1 MRRIALIVTVWFGAA
16 SIAAATTD
24 KPVLLQS
31 PTVSQTEIVFVTAG
45 DLWIVSRSG
54 GEAKRLT
61 AGVGIEGDPSFS
73 PNGEWIAFT
82 GEYDGNVDV
91 YVMPAKGGVPRRVT
105 FHPGA
110 DRVAGWSPDGKQVLF
125 RSPRRSTS
133 FFSRLFTVP
142 LEGGFPAEVP
152 LPMAEEASF
161 SANGSRLAYVPLSR
175 AFRTWKRYRGG
186 RTTAVW
192 IADLADSRIERIPR
206 ENSND
211 FAPMWVGDQ
220 VYFLSDRSGPVTLF
234 SYDTRA
240 RKVAQVFSNDGL
252 DIKSASAGPGAIVYE
267 QFGTV
272 HLYDLKTRKSQKIDI
287 RVSGDMPEV
296 RPRLDK
302 VARNIN
308 SAMISPTGARALFE
322 ARGEIFT
329 VPSEKGDV
337 RNLTNTA
344 GVAER
349 DPSWS
354 PDGKRI
360 AYFSEES
367 GEYALHLRAQ
377 NGMGEP
383 EKISLGSP
391 STFYYTPVWSPDSK
405 KIGYTDKKL
414 NVWYVDLE
422 KKTPTLVDTDV
433 YDGPRRVRELAWS
446 PDSRWLAYTKQLK
459 NYLRAMFVYS
469 LQSGSRHQLTDG
481 MSDAV
486 FPVFDRDG
494 KHLYFA
500 ASTDFGLTVGWRDMS
515 SIARPVTRSVYV
527 VVLRNDLPS
536 PLEPESDE
544 EKLADPADAQKEK
557 DKEKAKEKQP
567 AEVRIDVDNIG
578 QRILALPLPAR
589 NYTGMRPGKAGT
601 LFLLESELVFLP
613 TGGPGGRTVQKFD
626 LKTRKIEKVLDGI
639 SAFEVSHNGEKMF
652 FRQGERWVI
661 SGAATP
667 PKPGEGTLRVDALEA
682 WVDPRV
688 EWKQM
693 FREAWRIQRDFFYDP
708 GYHGLDL
715 AAMEKKYEPYLE
727 NIASRADLNY
737 LFAEMMG
744 ELTASH
750 LSVGGGSAPEVKR
763 VRGGLLGAD
772 YRIENGRYR
781 FAHIFSGENWN
792 PQLRAP
798 LTQPGVNVLAGE
810 YLLAV
815 DGRELRAGDNIY
827 SFFEA
832 TAGKAVKLRVG
843 SDPDGTGSR
852 EVTVVPVES
861 EAGLRNLSWIEGN
874 RRKVDEMSG
883 GSLAYV
889 YLPDTAFGGYMNF
902 NRYYFSQ
909 IGKQGAIID
918 ERFNGGG
925 FTADYIIDYLRRPL
939 MNYRTTRDGADFT
952 TPLGAIFGPKVM
964 LINEYA
970 GSGGDALPFYF
981 RKSGIGPL
989 IGKTTW
995 GGLVGGLGG
1004 FPLLMD
1010 GGVVSPPAVGFWNPA
1025 TGAWEVENFGVAP
1038 DIEVDFD
1045 PQAVRAGRD
1054 PQLEKAVEV
1063 LLAELKKN
1071 PPPVHKKPPFPNY
1084 HKRAPRPTTSAQ

>member
-1 MRRIALIVTVWFGAA
+1 MKRITFIVALCLGVSTLAQGAN
-16 SIAAATTD
+16 D
-24 KPVLLQS
+24 KPFLLQS

-45 DLWIVSRSG
+45 DLWVVSRSG
-54 GEAKRLT
+54 GEARRLT
-61 AGVGIEGDPSFS
+61 SGVGIETDPYFS
-73 PNGEWIAFT
+73 PTGEWIAFT
-82 GEYDGNVDV
+82 GEYDGSVDV
-91 YVMPAKGGVPRRVT
+91 FAVPAKGGIPRRVT
-105 FHPGA
+105 YHPGA
-110 DRVAGWSPDGKQVLF
+110 DRVAGWTVDGKILF
-125 RSPRRSTS
+125 RSSRNSTS
-133 FFSRLFTVP
+133 GFNRLFTVP
-142 LEGGFPAEVP
+142 LEGGFPTEVP
-152 LPMAEEASF
+152 LPLAEEASF
-161 SANGSRLAYVPLSR
+161 SPNGSRLAYTPLAR
-175 AFRTWKRYRGG
+175 AFRVWKRYRGG
-186 RTTAVW
+186 RTTAIW
-192 IADLADSRIERIPR
+192 IAEMADSRIEKIPR

-220 VYFLSDRSGPVTLF
+220 VYFLSDRNGPVTLF
-234 SYDTRA
+234 AYDTGTRRVA
-240 RKVAQVFSNDGL
+240 RVLPNDGL

-267 QFGTV
+267 QFGAV
-272 HLYDLKTRKSQKIDI
+272 HLYDLKARKSTRIDI

-296 RPRLDK
+296 RARFDK
-302 VARNIN
+302 VARNI
-308 SAMISPTGARALFE
+308 SAARISPTGARALFE
-322 ARGEIFT
+322 ARGDIFT
-329 VPSEKGDV
+329 LPAEKGDV
-337 RNLTNTA
+337 RNLTSTA

-367 GEYALHLRAQ
+367 GEYTLHLRGQ
-377 NGMGEP
+377 DGIGEP
-383 EKISLGSP
+383 EKIKLSSP
-391 STFYYTPVWSPDSK
+391 GTFYYTPVWSPDSK
-405 KIGYTDKKL
+405 KIAYTDKKL
-414 NVWYVDLE
+414 NVWYVDVD
-422 KKTPTLVDTDV
+422 KKAPTLVDTDI
-433 YDGPRRVRELAWS
+433 YDGPRRVSDLSWS
-446 PDSRWLAYTKQLK
+446 PDSRWVAYTKQLQ
-459 NYLRAMFVYS
+459 NYLRVIYVYS
-469 LQSGSRHQLTDG
+469 LETGSKHQLTDG
-481 MSDAV
+481 MSDVA
-486 FPVFDRDG
+486 FPVFDKDG
-494 KHLYFA
+494 KHLYFT

-536 PLEPESDE
+536 PLEFESDE
-544 EKLADPADAQKEK
+544 EKAAGPADAGKEK
-557 DKEKAKEKQP
+557 PTEKP
-567 AEVRIDVDNIG
+567 AGPMRIDVENIG
-578 QRILALPLPAR
+578 QRILALPVPAR
-589 NYTGMRPGKAGT
+589 NYSGIRPGKAGV
-601 LFLLESELVFLP
+601 LFILESDLVFLP
-613 TGGPGGRTVQKFD
+613 TGGSGGRVAHKFD
-626 LKTRKIEKVLDGI
+626 LKTRKVEKVVEGIGPFEVSENGEKVL
-639 SAFEVSHNGEKMF
+639 

-661 SGAATP
+661 SSTATP
-667 PKPGEGTLRVDALEA
+667 PKPGEGTLRIDAMEA

-708 GYHGLDL
+708 GFHGLDL

-727 NIASRADLNY
+727 NIWSRGDLNY

-750 LSVGGGSAPEVKR
+750 LNVGGGSSPEIKR
-763 VRGGLLGAD
+763 VPGGLLGAD

-781 FAHIFSGENWN
+781 FAHVFNGENWN

-798 LTQPGVNVLAGE
+798 LTQPGVNVISGE

-815 DGRELRAGDNIY
+815 NGRELRASDNIY
-827 SFFEA
+827 SFFES
-832 TAGKAVKLRVG
+832 TSGKAVKLRVG
-843 SDPDGTGSR
+843 PDAGGAGSR
-852 EVTVVPVES
+852 EVTVIPIGNEG
-861 EAGLRNLSWIEGN
+861 GLRNLAWIEGN
-874 RRKVDEMSG
+874 RRKVDQMSG
-883 GSLAYV
+883 GRLAYV
-889 YLPDTAFGGYMNF
+889 YLPDTAFGGYINF

-952 TPLGAIFGPKVM
+952 TPLGSIFGPKAM

-981 RKSGIGPL
+981 RKSAIGPL

-1004 FPLLMD
+1004 FPALMD
-1010 GGVVSPPAVGFWNPA
+1010 GGVVTPPAVGFWNPT

-1045 PQAVRAGRD
+1045 PQAVRTGRD

-1071 PPPVHKKPPFPNY
+1071 PPPEHKKPPFPNY
-1084 HKRAPRPTTSAQ
+1084 HKLQPRASTTGQ